1 MLLKPQECQITSTLL
16 FVQRNGK
23 LARLVKRRAKH
34 AVVNLR
40 GIASSV
46 CLNCGHLVF
55 QVGCMFEDNEISLW
69 FTDAMCASCGALVTV
84 PTPVD
89 GNNENNFNYDCA

>member
-1 MLLKPQECQITSTLL
+1 MQRKGVIARLLKS
-16 FVQRNGK
+16 
-23 LARLVKRRAKH
+23 RAKPPLI
-34 AVVNLR
+34 VNLR
-40 GIASSV
+40 GIPSSV

-69 FTDAMCASCGALVTV
+69 FTDAKCADCGALVTV

-89 GNNENNFNYDCA
+89 DNENTLNTDFCD

>member
-1 MLLKPQECQITSTLL
+1 MQRKGVIARLLKS
-16 FVQRNGK
+16 
-23 LARLVKRRAKH
+23 RAKPPLI
-34 AVVNLR
+34 VNLR
-40 GIASSV
+40 GIPSSV

-69 FTDAMCASCGALVTV
+69 FTNAKCADCGALVTV

-89 GNNENNFNYDCA
+89 DNENTFNTDFCD

>member
-1 MLLKPQECQITSTLL
+1 MRSKGVI
-16 FVQRNGK
+16 
-23 LARLVKRRAKH
+23 ARLLESRAPK
-34 AVVNLR
+34 ASKNLR
-40 GIASSV
+40 GIPSSV

-69 FTDAMCASCGALVTV
+69 FTDAKCADCGALVTV

-89 GNNENNFNYDCA
+89 

>member
-1 MLLKPQECQITSTLL
+1 MQRKGVIARLLKS
-16 FVQRNGK
+16 
-23 LARLVKRRAKH
+23 RAKPPLI
-34 AVVNLR
+34 VNLR
-40 GIASSV
+40 GIPSSV

-69 FTDAMCASCGALVTV
+69 FTDAKCADCGALVTV

-89 GNNENNFNYDCA
+89 DNEDTLNPDFCD

>member
-1 MLLKPQECQITSTLL
+1 MQRKGVIARLLKS
-16 FVQRNGK
+16 
-23 LARLVKRRAKH
+23 RAKPPLI
-34 AVVNLR
+34 VNLR
-40 GIASSV
+40 GIPSSV

-69 FTDAMCASCGALVTV
+69 FTDAKCADCGALVTV

-89 GNNENNFNYDCA
+89 DNENTFNTDFCD

>member
-1 MLLKPQECQITSTLL
+1 MQRKGVIARLLKS
-16 FVQRNGK
+16 
-23 LARLVKRRAKH
+23 RAKPP
-34 AVVNLR
+34 VIVNLR

-55 QVGCMFEDNEISLW
+55 QVGCMFEDNDISQW
-69 FTDAMCASCGALVTV
+69 FTDAKCADCGALVTV

-89 GNNENNFNYDCA
+89 DNENNFNTDCLD